1 MRVNICAGQAAA
13 FRAKLALSR
22 ARASGSGLA
31 SSVSWWRNA
40 VMYEV
45 YLRSFADGDGDG
57 IGDIPGLR
65 SRLPYLRDLGVDG
78 ILVTPWYPSPMKDGG
93 YDVSSYVGIEPL
105 FGTLADARELINDA
119 HRNDLKVIVDFVANH
134 TSDQH
139 PWFKRALAAAPGRPA
154 TTSATA
160 KGRAGATRQTTGSA
174 PSADPRGLG
183 SSSRTASQVSGT
195 CTYSPRRSLI

>member
-1 MRVNICAGQAAA
+1 MQKDVQVALVEGSEDSGGSESRYRASGGVRPGGYVRVNICAGQVAALG
-13 FRAKLALSR
+13 AKLALSR

-78 ILVTPWYPSPMKDGG
+78 ILVTPWYPSPMKE
-93 YDVSSYVGIEPL
+93 I
-105 FGTLADARELINDA
+105 
-119 HRNDLKVIVDFVANH
+119 
-134 TSDQH
+134 
-139 PWFKRALAAAPGRPA
+139 
-154 TTSATA
+154 
-160 KGRAGATRQTTGSA
+160 GRASCRAR
-174 PSADPRGLG
+174 
-183 SSSRTASQVSGT
+183 V
-195 CTYSPRRSLI
+195 